1 MNDQIGFFLIKE
13 QNNLNEISIPIDR
26 IMSVLQ
32 KVGRPLV
39 CQTIRRSIRTHR
51 ESLQLPQTE
60 KCNKVKL
67 MKRSY
72 FALPRRIKT
81 ATYASEELEW
91 LHSRPKHFKSTP
103 QLRANKDRESDF
115 CKTKADKRRREGE
128 RYFIGA
134 HKSN

>member
-1 MNDQIGFFLIKE
+1 
-13 QNNLNEISIPIDR
+13 
-26 IMSVLQ
+26 
-32 KVGRPLV
+32 
-39 CQTIRRSIRTHR
+39 
-51 ESLQLPQTE
+51 
-60 KCNKVKL
+60 

-134 HKSN
+134 HKSNWESAIFSLVLGLIYLPFETDLQLYKI